1 MMKRGVTDGGLPH
14 PHGGRGQ
21 LRREGWTTTTRRS
34 GPHQPAH
41 QPRKEDRGAKRARAF
56 LVWTT
61 LCLFALSATPR
72 EFYARYIDRFG
83 ESGGETFGERI
94 DARIRAREVG
104 RVDERRVDER
114 RVHAEASGKK
124 RVGWFGFDALG
135 RTSSLGTGS
144 GEVGEKSQGLRMDEG
159 GDGGAGRAQGE
170 RKELTQHERD
180 LVASLKERL
189 FKINTERDSIIYL
202 VRKIRGETAADEE
215 FQELTDEEIHELAAR
230 LDVASDESKSVLKKV
245 LGR

>member
-1 MMKRGVTDGGLPH
+1 MLKRGVTDGGLPH
-14 PHGGRGQ
+14 PHGGRG
-21 LRREGWTTTTRRS
+21 RRAGWTTTRRS
-34 GPHQPAH
+34 GPQQPAH

-83 ESGGETFGERI
+83 ESGGQTFGERI
-94 DARIRAREVG
+94 DARIRAREVD
-104 RVDERRVDER
+104 RVDERRVGVD
-114 RVHAEASGKK
+114 AAASGKK
-124 RVGWFGFDALG
+124 RDGWFGFDALG
-135 RTSSLGTGS
+135 RTLRSSSLGIGS
-144 GEVGEKSQGLRMDEG
+144 GEVGEKRERLRMDEG
-159 GDGGAGRAQGE
+159 GDEGAGRAQGE

-189 FKINTERDSIIYL
+189 LKINNERDSIIYL
-202 VRKIRGETAADEE
+202 VRKIRGETAADEG